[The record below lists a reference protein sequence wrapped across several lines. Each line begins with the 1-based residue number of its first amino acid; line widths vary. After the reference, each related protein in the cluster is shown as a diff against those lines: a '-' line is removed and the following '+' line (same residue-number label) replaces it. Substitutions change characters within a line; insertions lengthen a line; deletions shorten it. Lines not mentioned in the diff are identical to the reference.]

1 LGAAST
7 EEDESARSMTDRP
20 AVVVLAAGKGS
31 RFAGARHKLLQPLGT
46 STVLGATLANVIAT
60 GLPIVVVTTEALLAE
75 AASLVARRDIVV
87 LSDGEAARGMGSS
100 IAAGVSARGDAQGWL
115 VLPADMPLVR
125 PATILAV
132 AAAVADHA
140 VAYAQ
145 HQGRRGHPVGFSPEL
160 YSELVVLQGDEG
172 ARRLLARYP
181 ALPVEVDDPGV
192 LVDID
197 TSADLAAARGSAAPV
212 TASPGR

>member
-1 LGAAST
+1 
-7 EEDESARSMTDRP
+7 MTDRP

-31 RFAGARHKLLQPLGT
+31 RFAGRLHKLAQPLGS
-46 STVLGATLANVIAT
+46 STVIGTTLGNVIST
-60 GLPIVVVTTEALLAE
+60 GLPVVVVTTEALLAD

-87 LSDGEAARGMGSS
+87 LSDAEAARGMGSS
-100 IAAGVSARGDAQGWL
+100 IAAGVSARGDARGWL

-125 PATILAV
+125 PQTIRAV
-132 AAAVADHA
+132 AAALADHP

-145 HQGRRGHPVGFSPEL
+145 YRGRRGHPVGFSPEL

-172 ARRLLARYP
+172 ARRLVARYP
-181 ALPVEVDDPGV
+181 AFAVDVDDPGV

-197 TSADLAAARGSAAPV
+197 TPADLSAARGGAAP
-212 TASPGR
+212 TAASRAV